1 MNSDEAVSVA
11 GLHSKTVELIQQ
23 ADAAK
28 DSEKRRNAAESRF
41 FPARFP
47 WAASPPLRPVSL
59 LSPIRFAPL
68 LGVLL
73 CALVFSGCRTGSR
86 GEPAA
91 EGIPNFG
98 RVDPA
103 LFRGAQPDELG
114 MAHLERLGV
123 RTIINLRPR
132 SEAWSG
138 EEVAARAHGIGYV
151 NVPLHGLSAPT
162 DKEVARVLAL
172 IATSPPPVF
181 VHCEYGADRTGTIIA
196 CYRMLH
202 DGWTA
207 ERAFAEAK
215 HYGFSPFQFG
225 MRHFILTFSPAAVR

>member
-1 MNSDEAVSVA
+1 M
-11 GLHSKTVELIQQ
+11 
-23 ADAAK
+23 
-28 DSEKRRNAAESRF
+28 
-41 FPARFP
+41 
-47 WAASPPLRPVSL
+47 
-59 LSPIRFAPL
+59 RFAPL

-73 CALVFSGCRTGSR
+73 CALIFSDCSTGSR
-86 GEPAA
+86 GAPAA

-98 RVDPA
+98 QVNPA
-103 LFRGAQPDELG
+103 LFRGAQPDETG

-123 RTIINLRPR
+123 RTIINLRLK
-132 SEAWSG
+132 SEAWPG
-138 EEVAARAHGIGYV
+138 EEVAARTRGIGYV
-151 NVPLHGLSAPT
+151 NVPLRALSAPT
-162 DKEVARVLAL
+162 DTEVARVLAL

-202 DGWTA
+202 DDWTA

-215 HYGFSPFQFG
+215 HYGFSPLQIG